1 MFKKHFKRLWSTDNM
16 KKKTKKPDF
25 NGYVYYFCVDYHDTS
40 VDDIKDNHEYLM
52 KKNKMV

>member
-16 KKKTKKPDF
+16 KKKTDF
-25 NGYVYYFCVDYHDTS
+25 NGYVYYFCDDYDDTS